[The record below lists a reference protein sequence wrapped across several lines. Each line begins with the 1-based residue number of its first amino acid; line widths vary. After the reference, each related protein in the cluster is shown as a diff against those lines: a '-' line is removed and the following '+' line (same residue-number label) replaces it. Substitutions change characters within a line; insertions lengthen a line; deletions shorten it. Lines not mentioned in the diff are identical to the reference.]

1 MRGTLT
7 PDRRPRAIELT
18 MPAADVLALAR
29 GEGVSL
35 TMYLTACFFESVRRA
50 AEGSGGAGLGRARTL
65 AVSVPVN
72 LRQFFPSD
80 SPRNFFATV
89 RLAHTYG
96 APVAGGTIPDSTDP
110 DSVGAV
116 ARSLEAAFRPQIAP
130 AALEAKLRGYIRLER
145 SWFLRAIPRPVK
157 DLILRAANAATN
169 RGLTVAIS
177 NLGRVALPEPATRHV
192 GRVAFQVSAARP
204 QFCAISR
211 AGVLTVT
218 FTSPFVETDH
228 VREFARL
235 LGGQGVPVTVGA
247 VHATEAEVSRAEST
261 HVGDRLHPPAGG
273 RA

>member
-1 MRGTLT
+1 M
-7 PDRRPRAIELT
+7 
-18 MPAADVLALAR
+18 
-29 GEGVSL
+29 
-35 TMYLTACFFESVRRA
+35 
-50 AEGSGGAGLGRARTL
+50 
-65 AVSVPVN
+65 SVPVN

-89 RLAHTYG
+89 RLEHTYG
-96 APVAGGTIPDSTDP
+96 DPVAGGSIPDSTDP
-110 DSVGAV
+110 DAVGAV

-145 SWFLRAIPRPVK
+145 SWFLRAIPRSVK

-177 NLGRVALPEPATRHV
+177 NLGRVALPEPAARHV

-204 QFCAISR
+204 QFCAISH

-235 LGGQGVPVTVGA
+235 LGGHGVPVAVGA

-261 HVGDRLHPPAGG
+261 HVGDRLHAPAGG